1 MELSKKAFGFNNT
14 AAGSGSIILRYRNDC
29 LWNIHEIVTIYC
41 ARFGYNPRMASES
54 VKCSKLIGYGG
65 HPALWIGL
73 AILGLVGIS
82 AAAARKVRKDPAA
95 RG

>member
-1 MELSKKAFGFNNT
+1 MFETHRIRCDCFLKFVSFVGHGGSRFAEHGEEAVI
-14 AAGSGSIILRYRNDC
+14 AAVNVPKTGDS
-29 LWNIHEIVTIYC
+29 
-41 ARFGYNPRMASES
+41 
-54 VKCSKLIGYGG
+54 G

-73 AILGLVGIS
+73 AILGLVGIL